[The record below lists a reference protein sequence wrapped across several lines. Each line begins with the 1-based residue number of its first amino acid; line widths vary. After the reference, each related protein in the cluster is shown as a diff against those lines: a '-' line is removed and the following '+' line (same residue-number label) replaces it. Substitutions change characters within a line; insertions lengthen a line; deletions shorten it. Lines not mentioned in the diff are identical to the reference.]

1 MSLVLIVDD
10 EQENRE
16 ALRRALGD
24 QNPDWTILEAANEV
38 EAKLVTERQL
48 AQKQPVD
55 LVLTDLVM
63 TSEQSGMTLLQEIR
77 RLDPLVMAILFTAK
91 EKSLDRYAAFD
102 YGAFDVVEKNILGT
116 AAVRE
121 INIKARAALR
131 YREWSQRINFLRRYF
146 DPKLFEVIEKR
157 PSLLSMQLRTV
168 TICFWDIRGFSLL
181 CEILKAH
188 PTLISGFLRDY
199 CDCAATVIFKHSG
212 VLDKFIGDGVMALFG
227 VLQNGSEEGRLDAL
241 AAICAACELRVNFE
255 SVLGRWM
262 EQWKLYTPHK
272 IEIGLA
278 CGIHTG
284 EALVGNVG
292 TEFRDQFTALGPNVN
307 LASRIEARA
316 AKGQI
321 LISQTTEARVKDKAK
336 LEAAGEISDIKNIPG
351 KFSLFSVLET
361 TQLPLMP
368 T

>member
-24 QNPDWTILEAANEV
+24 ENPDWVILEALDEV
-38 EAKLVTERQL
+38 TAKLVIEQQL
-48 AQKQPVD
+48 AKKEPVD

-63 TSEQSGMTLLQEIR
+63 TSDQSGMTLLQEIR
-77 RLDPLVMAILFTAK
+77 KLDPLVMAILFTAK
-91 EKSLDRYAAFD
+91 ERSLDRYAAFD
-102 YGAFDVVEKNILGT
+102 YGAFDVVEKNIRGT

-146 DPKLFEVIEKR
+146 DPRVFDAIEKQ
-157 PSLLSMQLRTV
+157 PSLLAIQPRTV

-181 CEILKAH
+181 CEVLKAH

-199 CDCAATVIFKHSG
+199 CDCAASAIFKHSG

-227 VLQNGSEEGRLDAL
+227 VLQNGRDEGRIDAL
-241 AAICAACELRVNFE
+241 AAVRAACELRANFE
-255 SVLGRWM
+255 QVLTRWM
-262 EQWKLYTPHK
+262 EQWKLYTAQK
-272 IEIGLA
+272 IDVGLA
-278 CGIHTG
+278 CGIHSG

-321 LISQTTEARVKDKAK
+321 LISQTTEARIRDKAK
-336 LEAAGEISDIKNIPG
+336 LEPAGEIADIKNIPG
-351 KFSLFSVLET
+351 TFGLFSVLESI
-361 TQLPLMP
+361 QSPLGLP
-368 T
+368 